1 MVLCEKIDITT
12 LTSVQ
17 LDKEDGEKLLLYVST
32 SVMNALHVISK
43 TLQQEMTDP
52 IDVDGVQI
60 TAAAR
65 KETLKDQL
73 QRPTLALA
81 QVLHMCTQQAKR
93 YDGY

>member
-1 MVLCEKIDITT
+1 
-12 LTSVQ
+12 
-17 LDKEDGEKLLLYVST
+17 
-32 SVMNALHVISK
+32 
-43 TLQQEMTDP
+43 MTDP

-73 QRPTLALA
+73 QRPTLALS